1 MFGVLCVQAKAL
13 PPLLYLAALVVSL
26 RRAAANILGGGN
38 ATAASVNAA
47 AGANAAVS
55 VCAPCY
61 DAC

>member
-1 MFGVLCVQAKAL
+1 MSGVLCVQAKAL
-13 PPLLYLAALVVSL
+13 PPILYLAALVVSL
-26 RRAAANILGGGN
+26 RRAAANILGEGN

-47 AGANAAVS
+47 AGASAAVG